1 MKLACPSAA
10 SAAISAATPSP
21 SPASTGCRNQ
31 STAAS
36 AAASA
41 ISRATASV
49 IVWPSSANVMLA
61 TVVMP
66 PAKAASEPLQKSS
79 TQIGSSGNAFTSAGV
94 IR

>member
-10 SAAISAATPSP
+10 SAAISAAVPSP
-21 SPASTGCRNQ
+21 RPASTGCRNQ
-31 STAAS
+31 SAAAS
-36 AAASA
+36 AAASP

-49 IVWPSSANVMLA
+49 IVWPSSGNVMLA
-61 TVVMP
+61 MVVMP

-79 TQIGSSGNAFTSAGV
+79 TQIGSWGNAFTSAGV